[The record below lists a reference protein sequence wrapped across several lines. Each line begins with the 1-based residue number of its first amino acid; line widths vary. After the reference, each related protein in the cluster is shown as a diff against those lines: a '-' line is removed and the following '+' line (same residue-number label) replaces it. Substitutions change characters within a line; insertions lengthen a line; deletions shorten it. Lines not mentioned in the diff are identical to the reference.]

1 MKRKSGIITCPFC
14 GVRGKSKIEIL
25 KMGNLKG
32 SIKIK
37 ECSACGWRIK
47 EEMV

>member
-1 MKRKSGIITCPFC
+1 MKRKSRTCPYC
-14 GVRGKSKIEIL
+14 GVRGKFKIEIL
-25 KMGNLKG
+25 KMGDLKG

-37 ECSACGWRIK
+37 KCSACGWGIK

>member
-1 MKRKSGIITCPFC
+1 MTCPYC
-14 GVRGKSKIEIL
+14 GVRGKYKVEI
-25 KMGNLKG
+25 LKG